1 MNAKTPITVD
11 TSKLNEALKRFP
23 RERAMLID
31 GREAVGDGETI
42 ERRSP
47 AHGVVV
53 TRVPRGRAADAKR
66 AIAAAR
72 TGLRHRALAA

>member
-42 ERRSP
+42 ERRQTAPGGDIP
-47 AHGVVV
+47 AGAERPTLAGKDRDSDV
-53 TRVPRGRAADAKR
+53 T
-66 AIAAAR
+66 
-72 TGLRHRALAA
+72 